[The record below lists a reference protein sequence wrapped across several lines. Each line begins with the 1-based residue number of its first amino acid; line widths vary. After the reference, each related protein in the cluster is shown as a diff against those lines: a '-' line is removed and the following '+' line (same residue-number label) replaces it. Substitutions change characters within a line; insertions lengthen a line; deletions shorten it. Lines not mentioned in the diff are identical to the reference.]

1 MTARRIGLLG
11 GTFDPIHRGHV
22 DAACAA
28 EAALDLE
35 SVFVITSHV
44 PPHRAQPSASSYHRF
59 AMAALAVR
67 ERATWRALDVELRST
82 APSYTAATLRRFHE
96 RGYAA
101 AELFFIIGAD
111 AFAEIETWKE
121 YPALL
126 DLCRFAVVS
135 RPGHPASQLAARMP
149 RLAPRMTRTPFE
161 LGAAGAPTIVLID
174 APTADVS
181 STVIRQLRARG
192 QSIGGLVPEA
202 VQQHIEQHALYT
214 PSRPGRRMVEHD

>member
-1 MTARRIGLLG
+1 MTARRVGLLG
-11 GTFDPIHRGHV
+11 GTFDPIHRGHL

-44 PPHRAQPSASSYHRF
+44 PPHRAHPSASSYHRF

-67 ERATWRALDVELRST
+67 GKSTWRALDVELRHA

-96 RGYAA
+96 REYAPA
-101 AELFFIIGAD
+101 DLFFIIGAD
-111 AFAEIETWKE
+111 AFAEIETWRD

-126 DLCRFAVVS
+126 ELCRFAVVS
-135 RPGHPASQLAARMP
+135 RPGHPASELTRRMPQLAARM
-149 RLAPRMTRTPFE
+149 TRTP
-161 LGAAGAPTIVLID
+161 LDLRPDGPSIVLVD

-181 STVIRQLRARG
+181 STAIRERRARG

-202 VQQHIEQHALYT
+202 VQQHIEQHGLYI
-214 PSRPGRRMVEHD
+214 PSRPGRRIGDHE